1 MKKTVNLDKS
11 IYELVR
17 EYPEVANIMYDLG
30 FTDIVKPAMLNTAG
44 RVMTIAKG
52 AALKKIDLATIK
64 QTFQEKGFE
73 IIE

>member
-1 MKKTVNLDKS
+1 MNKTVNLDKN

-17 EYPEVANIMYDLG
+17 EHPEIANIMLELG

-44 RVMTIAKG
+44 RVMTITKG
-52 AALKKIDLATIK
+52 AALKKIDMNTIK
-64 QTFQEKGFE
+64 QVFQEKGFE

>member
-1 MKKTVNLDKS
+1 MKKTVSLDKS

-17 EYPEVANIMYDLG
+17 EHPEVANIMYDLG

-52 AALKKIDLATIK
+52 AALKKINLTTIK

-73 IIE
+73 IT